1 MKETLMFHKKKKMT
15 SISNGKYQYLF
26 KEFADLS
33 TSYSLVG
40 VMKSYLLYPKVTR
53 MLLPWYDKMINGK
66 GVSGFT
72 YV

>member
-1 MKETLMFHKKKKMT
+1 M
-15 SISNGKYQYLF
+15 
-26 KEFADLS
+26 S

-53 MLLPWYDKMINGK
+53 MLLPWYDKMINDK
-66 GVSGFT
+66 GVSGFM

>member
-1 MKETLMFHKKKKMT
+1 MT

-26 KEFADLS
+26 EIAFKEFADKS

-40 VMKSYLLYPKVTR
+40 VIKSHLLYPKVTR
-53 MLLPWYDKMINGK
+53 MLLPWYDKMINDK
-66 GVSGFT
+66 GVSGFM